1 MSAPTAGVVPVVPRA
16 GLDPSFQPP
25 AGATCLSEESRTYLH
40 GGTVYRPRAPWTAA
54 VHALLRHLEAVGY
67 RGSPRLVGTGID
79 GHGRQQIRYVD
90 GELVHPY
97 AWSDRGIIEVARLL
111 RELHDA
117 TATFVPPQDA
127 VWMPWYTHR
136 PRVDPVI
143 GHGDVGPWNI
153 VARDGLPV
161 ALIDWELAGP
171 VDRLDEVAE
180 AIRLNCQLHGED
192 VTALRDLPDAAVR
205 ARHVALFADAYGL
218 ADDQRTQLLPRMV
231 EGAVRGC
238 ANAADEAAVTP
249 DFEGP
254 HPMVWGMAW
263 QIRGARWILDHTGLL
278 ADALGAPR

>member
-1 MSAPTAGVVPVVPRA
+1 MSAVRSGVVPVVPRA

-25 AGATCLSEESRTYLH
+25 AGATCLAEESRTYLLN
-40 GGTVYRPRAPWTAA
+40 GIVYRPQAPWTST

-79 GHGRQQIRYVD
+79 AAGRQQIRYVD

-97 AWSDRGIIEVARLL
+97 AWSDSGIVEVARLL

-117 TATFVPPQDA
+117 TASVVLPQGA

-136 PRVDPVI
+136 PKADSVF

-153 VARDGLPV
+153 VARDGVPI
-161 ALIDWELAGP
+161 ALIDWEFAGP

-180 AIRLNCQLHGED
+180 AVRLNCQLHGED
-192 VTALRDLPDAAVR
+192 VAALRDLPDAGVR
-205 ARHVALFADAYGL
+205 ARQVALFADHYGL
-218 ADDQRTQLLPRMV
+218 DAEQRTQLVPRMV
-231 EGAVRGC
+231 ECALRGC
-238 ANAADEAAVTP
+238 ANDCDEAVITP
-249 DFEGP
+249 DFNGP

-263 QIRGARWILDHTGLL
+263 QIRGARWILDHRGLL
-278 ADALGAPR
+278 ADALGVAQ